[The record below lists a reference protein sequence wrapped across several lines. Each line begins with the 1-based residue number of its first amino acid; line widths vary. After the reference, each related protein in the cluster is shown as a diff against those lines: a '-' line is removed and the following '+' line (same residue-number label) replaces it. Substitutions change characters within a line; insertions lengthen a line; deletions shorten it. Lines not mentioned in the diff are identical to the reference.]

1 VSGTHRIFAPIGALA
16 ILAFA
21 PAAAARAPKP
31 YVRKRP
37 AREHC
42 KRHYVRAIKRVK
54 VRRHGKR
61 VRVRQVWCVYKGSI
75 RAPAESLGPTT
86 PPPPGLIPTYTVVSG
101 SGLQGTA
108 PQHLNVS
115 GSIYYGRPLPGQ
127 LKELTGQPITSTI
140 KDGTTGQLM
149 GSFVLSSGPGS
160 CSVAYRVEGGMQ
172 VLNGEAV
179 PPYPA
184 CALGTITAPAG
195 HTVVF
200 SGSFAGN
207 ATYAPSMSEQKP
219 LYF

>member
-16 ILAFA
+16 ILGFA
-21 PAAAARAPKP
+21 PAAAARTPKP
-31 YVRKRP
+31 YVLKRP

-127 LKELTGQPITSTI
+127 PERTHGAADHLHDQGWDDRPADGLVCAVERPRELFGGLPRRRRDAGPQRR
-140 KDGTTGQLM
+140 
-149 GSFVLSSGPGS
+149 SS
-160 CSVAYRVEGGMQ
+160 A
-172 VLNGEAV
+172 
-179 PPYPA
+179 PYPA